1 MAEAAQILEA
11 IMIISFGISWPM
23 NIIKSYRTKSTKGK
37 SLLFLLFID
46 FGYVCGVVGKIVG
59 DNITWVF
66 AFYVLNLVMVSW
78 DLVLY
83 FINYTREKKRAVLF
97 AEGAENV
104 QAEGAEA
111 CAADGAETV
120 TEEAAADRPADAAD
134 GLQTGARSDG
144 EGEAAEKAA
153 DPADFRDKT
162 ERKEP

>member
-97 AEGAENV
+97 AEGAE
-104 QAEGAEA
+104 A

>member
-46 FGYVCGVVGKIVG
+46 FGYICGVVGKIVG
-59 DNITWVF
+59 NNITWVF

-83 FINYTREKKRAVLF
+83 FISYTREKKRAALA

-104 QAEGAEA
+104 QAAGAEA
-111 CAADGAETV
+111 GAESI
-120 TEEAAADRPADAAD
+120 AAADLADAAD
-134 GLQTGARSDG
+134 GLQTGVRSDG

>member
-11 IMIISFGISWPM
+11 IMIISFGIFWPM

-46 FGYVCGVVGKIVG
+46 FGYICGVVGKIVG
-59 DNITWVF
+59 NNITWVF

-83 FINYTREKKRAVLF
+83 FINYTCEKKRAALA

-104 QAEGAEA
+104 QAADAEAGAESI
-111 CAADGAETV
+111 
-120 TEEAAADRPADAAD
+120 AAADLADAAD

>member
-83 FINYTREKKRAVLF
+83 FINYTREKKRAALA

-104 QAEGAEA
+104 QAAGAEA
-111 CAADGAETV
+111 GAESI
-120 TEEAAADRPADAAD
+120 AAADLADAAD

-153 DPADFRDKT
+153 DPAESGAKT
-162 ERKEP
+162 QNPPKR

>member
-1 MAEAAQILEA
+1 MAVAAQILEA

-59 DNITWVF
+59 NNITWVF

-83 FINYTREKKRAVLF
+83 FINCTREKKRAVLF

-104 QAEGAEA
+104 QAAGAEA
-111 CAADGAETV
+111 GAESI
-120 TEEAAADRPADAAD
+120 AAADLADAAD

>member
-1 MAEAAQILEA
+1 
-11 IMIISFGISWPM
+11 MIISFGISWPM

-46 FGYVCGVVGKIVG
+46 FGYICGVVGKIVG
-59 DNITWVF
+59 NNITWVF
-66 AFYVLNLVMVSW
+66 AFCVLNLVMVSW

-83 FINYTREKKRAVLF
+83 FINYTREKKRAALA

-104 QAEGAEA
+104 QAAGAAAGAESI
-111 CAADGAETV
+111 
-120 TEEAAADRPADAAD
+120 AAADPADAAD

>member
-83 FINYTREKKRAVLF
+83 FINYTREKKRAALA

-104 QAEGAEA
+104 QAAGAEA
-111 CAADGAETV
+111 GAESI
-120 TEEAAADRPADAAD
+120 AAADLADGAD

>member
-83 FINYTREKKRAVLF
+83 FINYTREKKRAALV
-97 AEGAENV
+97 
-104 QAEGAEA
+104 AEGAEA

-144 EGEAAEKAA
+144 EGEAAGKAA
-153 DPADFRDKT
+153 DPADFREKT

>member
-11 IMIISFGISWPM
+11 IMIISLGIFWPM
-23 NIIKSYRTKSTKGK
+23 NIIKSYRTKSTRGK

-46 FGYVCGVVGKIVG
+46 FGYICGVVGKIVG

-83 FINYTREKKRAVLF
+83 FINYTREKKRAALA

-104 QAEGAEA
+104 QAAGAEA
-111 CAADGAETV
+111 GAESI
-120 TEEAAADRPADAAD
+120 AAADLADAAD

>member
-59 DNITWVF
+59 NNITWVF

-83 FINYTREKKRAVLF
+83 FINYTREKKRAALA

-104 QAEGAEA
+104 QAAGAAAGAESI
-111 CAADGAETV
+111 
-120 TEEAAADRPADAAD
+120 AAADPADAAD

-162 ERKEP
+162 QNPPKR